1 MAKNVSK
8 GFLPWLA
15 VLVLLVPF
23 LVGGCDL
30 LQKEDDSLQAPDVG
44 SASQLSSFTGTVP
57 ASSADSKSLFLNAK
71 NALDTEI
78 DSYLETQMAATLH
91 PSRTLS
97 KALRQKATQTNTT
110 PINLTFDLGGGT
122 VTMNGSEEDSVTQT
136 DPVNPNSSFSFSYTF
151 KEDITATVKD
161 VTVPLQGSP
170 TYEVNGTYVYKVTVN
185 VTISGNTDANG
196 YPVESSL
203 KLSYSITLQMGVA
216 MSVSSSTGTGGK
228 FIVTFPFEYSKSGIS
243 LSAFNEEAASLEA
256 LLEMENDLMQKLQ
269 ETTASLKVYDNGNTL
284 KYSANLTLAELEAID
299 F

>member
-57 ASSADSKSLFLNAK
+57 ASSDDSKSLFLNAK
-71 NALDTEI
+71 NALDTEMGN
-78 DSYLETQMAATLH
+78 YLETQMAATLH

-110 PINLTFDLGGGT
+110 RIDTQFTLGGGT
-122 VTMNGSEEDSVTQT
+122 VTKEGSEEKSVSQPDT
-136 DPVNPNSSFSFSYTF
+136 VGPNSSFSFSYTF
-151 KEDITATVKD
+151 KEDITTTVKN

-170 TYEVNGTYVYKVTVN
+170 TYKVNGKYVYKITVN

-196 YPVESSL
+196 YPIESSS

-216 MSVSSSTGTGGK
+216 MSVSSSTGAGAK
-228 FIVTFPFEYSKSGIS
+228 FIVTFPFEHSKSGIALTS
-243 LSAFNEEAASLEA
+243 FDEESASQG
-256 LLEMENDLMQKLQ
+256 MMNDLAQKLQ
-269 ETTASLKVYDNGNTL
+269 ATTASLKVYDNENTL
-284 KYSANLTLAELEAID
+284 KYSVNLTLAELEATD

>member
-57 ASSADSKSLFLNAK
+57 ASSEDSKSLFLNAK
-71 NALDTEI
+71 NALETEI

-110 PINLTFDLGGGT
+110 PINTQFTLGGGT
-122 VTMNGSEEDSVTQT
+122 VTMKGSEEYSSP
-136 DPVNPNSSFSFSYTF
+136 DPETFNPGANSSFSFPVTI
-151 KEDITATVKD
+151 KEDITATVTN

-170 TYEVNGTYVYKVTVN
+170 TYKVNGTYVYKITEK
-185 VTISGNTDANG
+185 VTISGNTDANA
-196 YPVESSL
+196 ELIASSL

-228 FIVTFPFEYSKSGIS
+228 FIVTFPFEDSKSGIALTS
-243 LSAFNEEAASLEA
+243 FDEESASQG
-256 LLEMENDLMQKLQ
+256 MMNDLAQKLQ
-269 ETTASLKVYDNGNTL
+269 ATTASLKVYDNGNTL
-284 KYSANLTLAELEAID
+284 KYSVNLTLEELEAAD